1 MSDLDLVVVGA
12 TGFTGRQAAAYLAAH
27 APPELRWALVGRNE
41 ARLLA
46 VRDGLGPAQAGR
58 ECLVVDTQDEAA
70 VEALVA
76 RTRVVLTTVGPYA
89 QYGEPL
95 LAACARQGRHYV
107 DITGETPWVA
117 RMIERHHATALESGA
132 RIVPFCGFDS
142 VPSDLGAWM
151 LAEHQRQRGGAA
163 LAEVLALFRARG
175 GFNGGTL
182 ASALGMME
190 RGDGRTVARPDL
202 LNAPGPIGTYPRDQR
217 GAVYVAEASTWSA
230 PFFME
235 AVNTRVVRRT
245 ASLLAGGP
253 EDPGPAFRYR
263 EAMRTGPG
271 LSGNLLAQTLTLSLG
286 AFAVLMSGAW
296 GRGLVRRLAPAPGEG
311 PDEQTMDR
319 GFFRVDLLARTV
331 DGGSLRGRI
340 EGQGD
345 PGNRCTVRMLCE
357 AALCLCLDEA
367 ALPPRAGILTPAT
380 ALAGPYLA
388 RLRAAGMR
396 FEVSG

>member
-27 APPELRWALVGRNE
+27 GPAGLRWALVGRDE
-41 ARLLA
+41 VRLRA
-46 VRDGLGPAQAGR
+46 VRDGLGPAHAQR
-58 ECLVVDTQDEAA
+58 ECIVVDTQDVAA
-70 VEALVA
+70 VQALVA

-107 DITGETPWVA
+107 DITGETPWVR
-117 RMIERHHATALESGA
+117 RMIDRYHDEAQQTGA

-151 LAEHQRQRGGAA
+151 LAEHQRQRGGAP
-163 LAEVLALFRARG
+163 LAQVLGLFRARG

-190 RGDGRTVARPDL
+190 RGDGRTVAQSDL
-202 LNAPGPIGTYPRDQR
+202 LNAPGASGVYPRDQR
-217 GAVYVAEASTWSA
+217 GPVFVPEAETWSA

-235 AVNTRVVRRT
+235 AVNTRVVRRS

-253 EDPGPAFRYR
+253 QDPGPAFSYR
-263 EAMRTGPG
+263 EAMATGPG
-271 LSGNLLAQTLTLSLG
+271 LSGRLLASGLTLSLG
-286 AFAVLMSGAW
+286 AFGLLMSGTW
-296 GRGLVRRLAPAPGEG
+296 GRGLVRRLAPAPGQG

-319 GFFRVDLLARTV
+319 GFFRVDLWAHTV
-331 DGGSLRGRI
+331 DGASLRGRI

-357 AALCLCLDEA
+357 AALCLGLEEA
-367 ALPPRAGILTPAT
+367 ALPAGAGILTPAT
-380 ALAGPYLA
+380 GLAGPYLA

-396 FEVSG
+396 FEVIG